1 VRGQADD
8 DPDDG
13 TKTGAEWSIELRPP
27 LAALLE
33 RQKARTFVG
42 RPEGRVFGTHDGRLS
57 HYWRWRKLGWIEPLR
72 RAAVAPREGDAQKAA
87 RRSYVTASLVC
98 GRNPKVVSAEIGHT
112 TTRMVVQVYDSFM
125 NPAGNWPPAD
135 EIARLKAF
143 YGFDEGTAG
152 VRWGTVG
159 LAEVSPGVVTSS
171 RGL

>member
-1 VRGQADD
+1 MRRASII
-8 DPDDG
+8 
-13 TKTGAEWSIELRPP
+13 EWSSASSLASARRSCWLR
-27 LAALLE
+27 
-33 RQKARTFVG
+33 V
-42 RPEGRVFGTHDGRLS
+42 VGTHDGRLS

>member
-13 TKTGAEWSIELRPP
+13 TKTGAEWSIALRPP

-42 RPEGRVFGTHDGRLS
+42 RPEGRVFGTHDGKLS

-72 RAAVAPREGDAQKAA
+72 RAGVAPREGDAQKAA

-125 NPAGNWPPAD
+125 NPAELAAYRRDRATQG
-135 EIARLKAF
+135 ILRLRR
-143 YGFDEGTAG
+143 GHG
-152 VRWGTVG
+152 WGTVG
-159 LAEVSPGVVTSS
+159 YGWIG
-171 RGL
+171 RGELRSCN